1 MAEPMPNGYGTLT
14 SPQLVLQPGIPIAA
28 LGPPAPES
36 GNISAAAVAM
46 IATPEMEMLV
56 FAIDC

>member
-1 MAEPMPNGYGTLT
+1 MPNGYGTLT